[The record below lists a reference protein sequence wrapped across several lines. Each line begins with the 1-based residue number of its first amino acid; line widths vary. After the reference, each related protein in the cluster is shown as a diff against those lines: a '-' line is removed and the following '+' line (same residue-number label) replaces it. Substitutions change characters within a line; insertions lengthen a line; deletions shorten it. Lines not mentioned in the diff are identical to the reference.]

1 MKKLAQRNIK
11 MKKLAILI
19 LIVVTSTMATANAWD
34 KTKAPKGNWYGDD
47 TYFGYEYDMH
57 ANKNDKGFGSAISV
71 DYLVE
76 LFKMTD
82 CDLLQTDTKGHEGL
96 VSWYSK
102 TPAASI
108 APGISKEMVDIW
120 VKAGKKL
127 GIPCQAHYSGI
138 VDSAAGEKFP
148 EWNVVNANGDQI
160 KGKMCPRSPYADK
173 LLIPQ
178 AKELISR
185 YGVSAIWVDG
195 EIWGVAPCYCKT
207 CSKAFKKQ
215 YRIDPPKDQ
224 KDENWTKWIAFTR
237 DGFQEYVAHYATEIH
252 KFSPETRVCSNW
264 LHSFR
269 NPGCPWV
276 PTDYI
281 SGDNLGTLSH
291 PNNLLHTR
299 FMSTR
304 GRPWEIVLW
313 GFYYNEKSPW
323 IMKSVDMMKQQ
334 AASIIS
340 FGGNMNIYN
349 QPKGHR
355 DGRLAKWQMQR
366 LGEVGKFVKAR
377 KEYCQHTE
385 TIPNAVILHSEN
397 DFYAQKS
404 PNIWEYNVSHMEGA
418 LFSMID
424 NSIPTDIMDEW
435 ALLEKINDFPL
446 VIAPSQENMSEKAVK
461 VLKDYVKNGGKLLV
475 TGPEMYNTLGSEFL
489 GVKSVNLNKAHS
501 YHIPAGDG
509 TFPLSSHGHQGGAW
523 TEVQSYSWHEVK
535 PTTAKGIAPVTTT
548 LFKEDTTPYFAATI
562 NDYGKGKVAYIPV
575 DIMTYYYN
583 SRYTLVRKFIA
594 DVVNEL
600 SAGLDYQIQAP
611 TSIEVVLRQKEG
623 KKIIHLINRASGL
636 PVFENTLGTD
646 EIPQVGPIS
655 ITVKTD
661 TKPENVKNL
670 FESGNLN
677 YNYNQT
683 SKELSISLD
692 RVHIH
697 EAICIE

>member
-1 MKKLAQRNIK
+1 MKQFMTTIIIGSLC
-11 MKKLAILI
+11 AI
-19 LIVVTSTMATANAWD
+19 SSATTWD
-34 KTKAPKGNWYGDD
+34 KTDAPKGSWYGDD

-57 ANKNDKGFGSAISV
+57 ANKNDKDFGAALSV

-76 LFKMTD
+76 LFKLAN

-102 TPAASI
+102 TPTASI

-120 VKAGKKL
+120 VKAGKQL

-138 VDSAAGEKFP
+138 FDMAAGDKFP
-148 EWNVVNANGDQI
+148 DWNVVNAKGEPV
-160 KGKMCPRSPYADK
+160 KGKMCPRGPYVDE

-178 AKELISR
+178 AKELITR
-185 YGVSAIWVDG
+185 YGVSAFWVDG
-195 EIWGVAPCYCKT
+195 EIWAVTPCYCKT
-207 CSKAFKKQ
+207 CSAAFKKQ
-215 YRIDPPKDQ
+215 YDIAPPKEQ
-224 KDENWTKWIAFTR
+224 KDDNWIKWIAFTR
-237 DGFQEYVAHYATEIH
+237 DGFQEYVAHYTTEIH
-252 KFSPETRVCSNW
+252 KFSPKTRVCSNW

-291 PNNLLHTR
+291 PNNFLHAR

-355 DGRLAKWQMQR
+355 DGRLPKWQMKR

-377 KEYCQHTE
+377 KEYSQHTE
-385 TIPNAVILHSEN
+385 TIPNAVILHSEH

-418 LFSMID
+418 LYSMLD
-424 NSIPTDIMDEW
+424 SSIPTDIMDEW
-435 ALLEKINDFPL
+435 ALLGKINDFPL
-446 VIAPSQENMSEKAVK
+446 VIAPSQENMSKKAVQ

-475 TGPEMYNTLGSEFL
+475 TGTEIYDTLGSDFL
-489 GVKSVNLNKAHS
+489 GVKSVSVNNAHS

-509 TFPLSSHGHQGGAW
+509 CFPLSSHGHQGGAW
-523 TEVQSYSWHEVK
+523 TEVQSYPWHEVT
-535 PTTAKGIAPVTTT
+535 PTTAKGIAPLQTT
-548 LFKEDTTPYFAATI
+548 LFKEDKTPYFAATI
-562 NDYGKGKVAYIPV
+562 NNYGKGKVAYIPV

-583 SRYTLVRKFIA
+583 SRYALVKTFIA
-594 DVVNEL
+594 DVVTKL
-600 SAGLDYQIQAP
+600 SADLDYQIQAP
-611 TSIEVVLRQKEG
+611 TSIEVVLRQKDN

-636 PVFENTLGTD
+636 PVFGNTLGTD
-646 EIPQVGPIS
+646 EIPQVGPIT
-655 ITVKTD
+655 IKVKTD
-661 TKPENVKNL
+661 LAPTNVKLL
-670 FESGNLN
+670 FESGNLS
-677 YNYNQT
+677 YNYNKAL
-683 SKELSISLD
+683 KELLITLD
-692 RVHIH
+692 QVHIH
-697 EAICIE
+697 KAICID